1 MVVLCDTCSVLMLI
15 RIAPEMFADE
25 RYECVTIRKVYE
37 EFTRKQ
43 KFKTKYPWRNVFRS
57 KIKSLGATIEESESV
72 MRNFKLISNLID
84 TDTVINQSSGSF
96 FNLSRTDR
104 YIAACAATYHYDV
117 STVDGDLID
126 FLKQE
131 FKTNVI
137 KPLGLINRWLEKGL
151 IHWNDEKQSVIEDW
165 HTCNEAA
172 QDRADIDKF
181 HHLTRRKYPSL

>member
-15 RIAPEMFADE
+15 RVAPEMFTDE
-25 RYECVTIRKVYE
+25 RYESVTIRKVYE

-43 KFKTKYPWRNVFRS
+43 KFKYPCRNVFRS

-84 TDTVINQSSGSF
+84 TDTVINQSSGLF
-96 FNLSRTDR
+96 FDLSRVDR

-117 STVDGDLID
+117 STVDRDLMD

-151 IHWNDEKQSVIEDW
+151 IHWDDEKQSVIEDW
-165 HTCNEAA
+165 HTCNKAV

-181 HHLTRRKYPSL
+181 RHLTRRKYPGL